1 MPVNQTG
8 SILLAMSRL
17 GGYPLQFFDGGLDR
31 LQTAVEWTRID
42 AEWLGMELRSSNM
55 FCQLVRLPNAM

>member
-8 SILLAMSRL
+8 CIRLAMSRL
-17 GGYPLQFFDGGLDR
+17 GGYPLQFLDGGLDS
-31 LQTAVEWTRID
+31 LQTAIEWTRID
-42 AEWLGMELRSSNM
+42 TERLGMELRSSNM